1 MSLEVSFHRAAKTEL
16 IEASSWY
23 ENKQHGLVAEFILEI
38 ERCITFAS
46 NHATGC
52 VLVKPDI
59 RRVVAKRFPYS
70 IYFRAEKTRIVVL
83 AVFHSRRDPIIW
95 MTRN

>member
-1 MSLEVSFHRAAKTEL
+1 MSLEVTFHRAAKAEL

-23 ENKQHGLVAEFILEI
+23 DNKQYGLAAEFILEI

-46 NHATGC
+46 NYATEC
-52 VLVKPDI
+52 ALVKSDI
-59 RRVVAKRFPYS
+59 RRIVAKRFPYN
-70 IYFRAEKTRIVVL
+70 IYFRAEKTHIVVL